1 MIIQENP
8 HISQVSAMKL
18 NVVENLGICGSE
30 GVKYILNIW
39 CTLTLFSHILKKNLL
54 LTGRVG
60 NVIRS
65 DLEHVLNDLSQK
77 NQSVEL
83 YITNNVKGF
92 LISGNHRF
100 AVKEWVRQ
108 NNTELFLKE
117 PYWNLTLTQLFIGLS
132 PDQARFLAKVD
143 NEKERVQASDTMS
156 SEIKVH
162 SLSINC

>member
-1 MIIQENP
+1 M
-8 HISQVSAMKL
+8 
-18 NVVENLGICGSE
+18 
-30 GVKYILNIW
+30 
-39 CTLTLFSHILKKNLL
+39 L

-117 PYWNLTLTQLFIGLS
+117 PYWNLTLTQIFIGLS

-143 NEKERVQASDTMS
+143 NEKERVQAADTMS
-156 SEIKVH
+156 SKIKVCEK
-162 SLSINC
+162 LTSITSN

>member
-1 MIIQENP
+1 M
-8 HISQVSAMKL
+8 
-18 NVVENLGICGSE
+18 
-30 GVKYILNIW
+30 YLNII
-39 CTLTLFSHILKKNLL
+39 FHILRFFHILL
-54 LTGRVG
+54 SGRVG

-65 DLEHVLNDLSQK
+65 DLEHVLNNLSQK
-77 NQSVEL
+77 NQSIEL

-108 NNTELFLKE
+108 NNTELFFKE

-162 SLSINC
+162 